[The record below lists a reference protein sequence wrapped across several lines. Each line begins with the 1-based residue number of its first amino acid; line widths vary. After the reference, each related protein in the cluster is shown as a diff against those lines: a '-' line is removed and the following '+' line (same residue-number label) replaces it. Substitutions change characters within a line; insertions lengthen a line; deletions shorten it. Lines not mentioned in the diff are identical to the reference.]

1 MINLIEV
8 AQFFHGPEE
17 EEGGL
22 MLPMGQKPTSVAAQ
36 ILSILLFFFD
46 TYSLFFSGKR
56 KVDINKL
63 IFLLEKRSPRFSIGI
78 IKRTKAGNFPCI

>member
-1 MINLIEV
+1 LINLIEV

-36 ILSILLFFFD
+36 ILSILLFFF
-46 TYSLFFSGKR
+46 
-56 KVDINKL
+56 
-63 IFLLEKRSPRFSIGI
+63 
-78 IKRTKAGNFPCI
+78 

>member
-36 ILSILLFFFD
+36 ILSILLFFY

>member
-1 MINLIEV
+1 LINLIEV

-36 ILSILLFFFD
+36 ILSILLFFYIL
-46 TYSLFFSGKR
+46 TLYFSQGKE
-56 KVDINKL
+56 KL
-63 IFLLEKRSPRFSIGI
+63 IS
-78 IKRTKAGNFPCI
+78 TN